1 MNVVTESILLV
12 DFDRRV
18 VLAVLEVN
26 KVSTQAFN
34 FNVTDVFMP

>member
-26 KVSTQAFN
+26 KFSTQAFN
-34 FNVTDVFMP
+34 FDVTDVFMP